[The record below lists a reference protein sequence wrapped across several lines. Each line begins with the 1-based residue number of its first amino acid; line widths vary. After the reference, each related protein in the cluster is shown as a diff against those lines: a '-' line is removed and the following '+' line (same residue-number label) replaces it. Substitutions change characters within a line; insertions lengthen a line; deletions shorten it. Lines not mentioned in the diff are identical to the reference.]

1 MTPPV
6 IKSGLVDDGLHISH
20 RAKAGARV
28 LMVGFAGGDLTD
40 KCTSFTLQVG
50 ERAHLY
56 DPIIKHLNHHC
67 EPSIRLDVEVDD
79 MGLSCVTGY
88 ALRDLEPG
96 DELTFNY
103 MTMDMTQAQ
112 GGMVCLCGSDQCFGI
127 LNGWD
132 GLTPEQQVRLAPITG
147 GFVKEA
153 MMRDR
158 ESKLKDLHNT
168 MGDGTMELCGM
179 FIQQGNC
186 QCCKFHFG
194 NWIGLLPGE
203 MDYLKNG
210 DTSGRSPAEGTTTEG
225 ITCQRDPATCFTD
238 KPLDCKLYPFFPYAV
253 TDEGDHYRVLLGA
266 GDQKC
271 SGKAM
276 IISALRGTTVQK
288 GATLPFAD
296 HAYNVAKTGVQL
308 FLQGHAAWMHD
319 TFAGY
324 VGYSTG
330 YSAIVLKGDEN
341 A

>member
-6 IKSGLVDDGLHISH
+6 IKNGLVDDGLHISH
-20 RAKAGARV
+20 SAKAGDRV
-28 LMVGFAGGDLTD
+28 LVVPFTSEDLTD
-40 KCTSFTLQVG
+40 RCTPFTLQVG
-50 ERAHLY
+50 AWSHLY
-56 DPIIKHLNHHC
+56 DPTIKHLNHHC
-67 EPSIRLDVEVDD
+67 EPSIRLDVGCDELGGFFV
-79 MGLSCVTGY
+79 VGY

-103 MTMDMTQAQ
+103 MTMDMNQAQ
-112 GGMVCLCGSDQCFGI
+112 GGMPCLCGSEECFGV
-127 LNGWD
+127 LNGWT
-132 GLTPEQQVRLAPITG
+132 GLTPEQQVRLAPIVG
-147 GFVKEA
+147 GFVKE
-153 MMRDR
+153 MMMYER
-158 ESKLKDLHNT
+158 ELKLQELHAT

-203 MDYLKNG
+203 MEYLKNG
-210 DTSGRSPAEGTTTEG
+210 DTSGWSPTVGTATEG
-225 ITCQRDPATCFTD
+225 ITCQRDPATCVTD

-276 IISALRGTTVQK
+276 IISALRGVTVQK
-288 GATLPFAD
+288 QATLPFAD
-296 HAYNVAKTGVQL
+296 HAYSVAKVGVQL
-308 FLQGHAAWMHD
+308 YLQGQSDWMRD

-330 YSAIVLKGDEN
+330 YAAIVLKGEEN